1 MNDSKDKPDYI
12 SKIYYLL
19 RREVDPNYYN
29 LNFLFSA
36 LGAVF
41 VFGVF
46 FTNPDEPE
54 GGNYTM
60 YLFGMIVLYILVVFN
75 SIKLVEP
82 IEQFI
87 KIPLT
92 RYIILTFVSGV
103 FAYSTVQVSIELNSL
118 FEVSGSNFKTALFF
132 GSFIYF
138 IVHVIA
144 ILNYYIWLAFGIFVI
159 NYLYDSYLPNK
170 RDLNEGHHLSDF
182 TNPDLTY
189 PEKDNVFKGLFKK
202 HNWKLKS
209 DLHLGRVLVTGVF
222 LLGIAH
228 LGNVALKKESLSY
241 KLYILATNYDFDTR
255 NSCKNINDDYSVAYV
270 GANMDKV
277 IINKN
282 IGKYDVKINE
292 IEGFLRDQ
300 KYISFNRDLAEVH
313 ENFVYDKCMF

>member
-1 MNDSKDKPDYI
+1 M
-12 SKIYYLL
+12 
-19 RREVDPNYYN
+19 
-29 LNFLFSA
+29 
-36 LGAVF
+36 
-41 VFGVF
+41 
-46 FTNPDEPE
+46 
-54 GGNYTM
+54 
-60 YLFGMIVLYILVVFN
+60 
-75 SIKLVEP
+75 
-82 IEQFI
+82 
-87 KIPLT
+87 
-92 RYIILTFVSGV
+92 
-103 FAYSTVQVSIELNSL
+103 
-118 FEVSGSNFKTALFF
+118 
-132 GSFIYF
+132 
-138 IVHVIA
+138 
-144 ILNYYIWLAFGIFVI
+144 AFGIFVI